1 MSDFT
6 HYVEL
11 AIPVRIEQWDDEHL
25 AVIDLPEPVAAWIES
40 QIGVAGM
47 IEIQEEAEAR
57 LEVERADQEA
67 LGAECRAE
75 YFAHEAMRMADYG
88 A

>member
-1 MSDFT
+1 MTDFT
-6 HYVEL
+6 HHFEL
-11 AIPVRIEQWDDEHL
+11 PIPVRIDWSGGEPD
-25 AVIDLPEPVAAWIES
+25 AVIDLPAPVAAWIED

-47 IEIQEEAEAR
+47 IAIQEEAEAR